1 MKRVN
6 LLAALFATFATTA
19 AMATELKFASF
30 VPPNHPMDR
39 AVMTPMADAF
49 NAATGGETT
58 IKVYPAGE
66 LGKGPKQQYKRIAT
80 GVAEIGFIL
89 PAFTEKL
96 FPVLTSY
103 ETPGVYPD
111 GESATKA
118 MWGNIDEIKAEVKEG
133 VPLAVWSNNPTILI
147 TKDKPVR
154 SPADL
159 AGMKIR
165 IANSKTAKMIEAW
178 GGVPVNMPPTE
189 AYQALSTGT
198 VDGIYID
205 PAAFRA
211 YKLQEVTD
219 YATVNIP
226 GSVSSFLIAINND
239 SYNALTDDEK
249 QALLDASGEA
259 LSLTASNA
267 FKKAGEVGLELAVEG
282 GVELVNLTDDEV
294 AAFQALSPFGQ
305 TN

>member
-1 MKRVN
+1 MKYMK
-6 LLAALFATFATTA
+6 LLAAVVAAFAATAT
-19 AMATELKFASF
+19 MAEELKLASF
-30 VPPNHPMDR
+30 VPPSHPMDK
-39 AVMTPMADAF
+39 AVLTPMAEAF
-49 NAATGGETT
+49 NAAAGGSTT

-66 LGKGPKQQYKRIAT
+66 LGKGPQQQYKRIAT

-89 PAFTEKL
+89 PAFTEQL

-103 ETPGVYPD
+103 ETPGFYPT
-111 GESATKA
+111 GESATMA
-118 MWGNIDEIKAEVKEG
+118 MWENIDEIKAEVKEG
-133 VPLAVWSNNPTILI
+133 VPLALWSNNPTILI

-154 SPADL
+154 TPADL
-159 AGMKIR
+159 EGMKIR
-165 IANSKTAKMIEAW
+165 IANSKTAAVIEAW

-226 GSVSSFLIAINND
+226 GSVSSFMIAINND
-239 SYNALTDDEK
+239 SFNALTDDEK
-249 QALLDASGEA
+249 QALLDASGEE
-259 LSLTASNA
+259 LSLTAASA
-267 FKKAGEVGLELAVEG
+267 FKRAGEAGLQLASEG
-282 GVELVNLTDDEV
+282 GVELVTLTDDEI
-294 AAFQALSPFGQ
+294 AIFQSLSPFGT